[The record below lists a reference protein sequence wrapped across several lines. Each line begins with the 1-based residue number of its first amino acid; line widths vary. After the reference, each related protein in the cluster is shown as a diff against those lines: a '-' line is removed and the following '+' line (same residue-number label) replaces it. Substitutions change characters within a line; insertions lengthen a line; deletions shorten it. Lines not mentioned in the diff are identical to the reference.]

1 MPSEIAKQIVQ
12 QIFGDDKAKAVDS
25 VNDALSA
32 TAYDA
37 VQAKKV
43 EFAKAMGFDL
53 DDTAQSAA
61 DEIEAK
67 TTDGT
72 DIEPETVEVDGRKPE
87 DPPQDE
93 VVDTAPA
100 SMDPPEATPE
110 QPPEE
115 ETIDETDSCRIY

>member
-43 EFAKAMGFDL
+43 EFAKAMGFEL
-53 DDTAQSAA
+53 DDTAQAAA
-61 DEIEAK
+61 DEIEANA
-67 TTDGT
+67 TDGT
-72 DIEPETVEVDGRKPE
+72 DTEPETVDFDGRKPE
-87 DPPQDE
+87 DPPEDE
-93 VVDTAPA
+93 VVDTAP
-100 SMDPPEATPE
+100 SSIDPPEAKQET
-110 QPPEE
+110 EE
-115 ETIDETDSCRIY
+115 PKDETDS

>member
-87 DPPQDE
+87 DPPEDE

-100 SMDPPEATPE
+100 SIDPPEAKQET
-110 QPPEE
+110 EE
-115 ETIDETDSCRIY
+115 PKDETDS

>member
-37 VQAKKV
+37 VQAKKI

-100 SMDPPEATPE
+100 SVDPPEATIE
-110 QPPEE
+110 PPTE
-115 ETIDETDSCRIY
+115 ETKDETDS

>member
-37 VQAKKV
+37 VQAKIV

-100 SMDPPEATPE
+100 SMDPPEATAE
-110 QPPEE
+110 QPTEE
-115 ETIDETDSCRIY
+115 ETKDQTDS

>member
-12 QIFGDDKAKAVDS
+12 QVFVDDKAKAMDS

-37 VQAKKV
+37 VQARKV
-43 EFAKAMGFDL
+43 EFAKAMGFEL
-53 DDTAQSAA
+53 DDTAQAAA

-67 TTDGT
+67 ATDGT
-72 DIEPETVEVDGRKPE
+72 DVEPETVEVDGRKPE
-87 DPPQDE
+87 DPPEDE

-100 SMDPPEATPE
+100 SIDPPEAKQET
-110 QPPEE
+110 EE
-115 ETIDETDSCRIY
+115 PKDETDS

>member
-43 EFAKAMGFDL
+43 EFAKAMGFEL
-53 DDTAQSAA
+53 DDTAQAAA
-61 DEIEAK
+61 DEIEANA
-67 TTDGT
+67 TDGT
-72 DIEPETVEVDGRKPE
+72 DTEPETVEVDGRKPE
-87 DPPQDE
+87 DPPEDE
-93 VVDTAPA
+93 VVDTAP
-100 SMDPPEATPE
+100 SSIDPPEAK
-110 QPPEE
+110 Q
-115 ETIDETDSCRIY
+115 ETE

>member
-100 SMDPPEATPE
+100 SMDPPEATAA

-115 ETIDETDSCRIY
+115 ETKDETDS

>member
-100 SMDPPEATPE
+100 SMDPPEATAE
-110 QPPEE
+110 QPQEE
-115 ETIDETDSCRIY
+115 ETKDETDS

>member
-1 MPSEIAKQIVQ
+1 MPSDIAKQIVQ
-12 QIFGDDKAKAVDS
+12 QVFGGYKAAALDS
-25 VNDALSA
+25 NNDALGASTYVA
-32 TAYDA
+32 I
-37 VQAKKV
+37 QARKV

-100 SMDPPEATPE
+100 SMDPPEATAE

-115 ETIDETDSCRIY
+115 ETKDETDS